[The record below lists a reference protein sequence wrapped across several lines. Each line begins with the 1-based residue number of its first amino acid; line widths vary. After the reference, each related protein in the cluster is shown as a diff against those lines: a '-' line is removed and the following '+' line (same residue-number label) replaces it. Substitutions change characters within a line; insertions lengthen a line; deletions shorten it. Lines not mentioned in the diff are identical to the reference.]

1 MEHHADVQ
9 VMLTLQL
16 QSSWD
21 WIPNHTLM
29 PGTPNCILNI
39 VVPLQVV
46 TINTVLIDDDS
57 IILIPGHQLQQQV
70 LLCDL
75 CCPVPSVSALQ
86 YHRTCT
92 RLAVHRQMSL

>member
-1 MEHHADVQ
+1 MQ

-57 IILIPGHQLQQQV
+57 IILIPANSNSRCCYAIFAA
-70 LLCDL
+70 LCHRYQH
-75 CCPVPSVSALQ
+75 CSITEHALDWQ
-86 YHRTCT
+86 CT
-92 RLAVHRQMSL
+92 GKCLSEGTGLTV